1 MWNYIAFEELSA
13 LELQRI
19 YKARVDVFV
28 VEQNCP
34 YQEVDDT
41 DLESTHIFKEE
52 NNELCA
58 YMRVIPTEDNI
69 HIGRVLVARSH
80 RKSGLGR
87 ELVARGLE
95 YIETIYPG
103 MPIYAQAQ
111 AHLED
116 FYGSFGFETVS
127 EVYLEDEIPHI
138 DMIMPAKELG

>member
-1 MWNYIAFEELSA
+1 MWNYIAFDELNA

-19 YKARVDVFV
+19 YKVRVAVFV

-34 YQEVDDT
+34 YPEVDDV
-41 DLESTHIFKEE
+41 DLISTHIFKEE
-52 NNELCA
+52 NNEVSA
-58 YMRVIPTEDNI
+58 YMRVIPKEDII
-69 HIGRVLVARSH
+69 HIGRVLVAQSH

-103 MPIYAQAQ
+103 MAIYAQAQ

-127 EVYLEDEIPHI
+127 EIYLEDNIPHI
-138 DMIMPAKELG
+138 DMVIPTREID

>member
-19 YKARVDVFV
+19 YKVRVAVFV

-34 YQEVDDT
+34 YPEVDDL
-41 DLESTHIFKEE
+41 DLISTHIFKEE
-52 NNELCA
+52 NNEISA
-58 YMRVIPTEDNI
+58 YMRVYPKEEII
-69 HIGRVLVARSH
+69 HIGRVLVTQKDRTL
-80 RKSGLGR
+80 GLGR

-111 AHLED
+111 AHLEG
-116 FYGSFGFETVS
+116 FYSSFGFETVS
-127 EVYLEDEIPHI
+127 ETYLEDNIPHI
-138 DMIMPAKELG
+138 DMVIPAKQ

>member
-1 MWNYIAFEELSA
+1 MWSYMAFEELSV

-19 YKARVDVFV
+19 YKERVAVFV

-34 YQEVDDT
+34 YPEVDDA
-41 DLESTHIFKEE
+41 DLVSTHIFKED
-52 NNELCA
+52 NKELCA

-69 HIGRVLVARSH
+69 HIGRVLVAQNY

-87 ELVARGLE
+87 ELVDRGLE

-111 AHLED
+111 AHLEN
-116 FYGSFGFETVS
+116 FYRSFGFETVS
-127 EVYLEDEIPHI
+127 EIYLEDNIPHI
-138 DMIMPAKELG
+138 DMVIPAKQ

>member
-13 LELQRI
+13 SELQRI
-19 YKARVDVFV
+19 YKARVAVFV

-34 YQEVDDT
+34 YQEVDDM
-41 DLESTHIFKEE
+41 DLLSTHIFKEE
-52 NNELCA
+52 NNEICA
-58 YMRVIPTEDNI
+58 YMRVFPEEETI
-69 HIGRVLVARSH
+69 HIGRVLVAQNH

-87 ELVARGLE
+87 ELVARGVE

-127 EVYLEDEIPHI
+127 EVYLEDDIPHI
-138 DMIMPAKELG
+138 DMIKPASY

>member
-1 MWNYIAFEELSA
+1 MWNYMAFEELSV

-19 YKARVDVFV
+19 YKERVAVFV

-34 YQEVDDT
+34 YPEVDDV
-41 DLESTHIFKEE
+41 DLISTHIFKEE

-58 YMRVIPTEDNI
+58 YMRVIPKEDNI
-69 HIGRVLVARSH
+69 HIGRVLVAQNH

-116 FYGSFGFETVS
+116 FYRSFGFETVS
-127 EVYLEDEIPHI
+127 EVYLEDNIPHI
-138 DMIMPAKELG
+138 DMVVPAGEVD

>member
-1 MWNYIAFEELSA
+1 MWNYMAFEELSV

-19 YKARVDVFV
+19 YKERVAVFV

-34 YQEVDDT
+34 YPEVDDA
-41 DLESTHIFKEE
+41 DLISVHIFKEE

-58 YMRVIPTEDNI
+58 YMRVYLEGENI
-69 HIGRVLVARSH
+69 HIGRVLVTQNY
-80 RKSGLGR
+80 RKSGMGR

-111 AHLED
+111 AHLKN

-127 EVYLEDEIPHI
+127 EVYLVDNIPHI
-138 DMIMPAKELG
+138 DMVIPAREIE